1 MNFDIVEIE
10 EFSGRMAKIYS
21 IMLDGDEMTLLDHF
35 FDENEQFEEDLS
47 IIAAKLKIMDKIK
60 DVGFSF
66 LKKMKVLQETELLHY
81 GTTVYAYTV

>member
-47 IIAAKLKIMDKIK
+47 PVVPQRRILHSHLTGKTSRSTGRCYRKAT
-60 DVGFSF
+60 SF
-66 LKKMKVLQETELLHY
+66 
-81 GTTVYAYTV
+81 